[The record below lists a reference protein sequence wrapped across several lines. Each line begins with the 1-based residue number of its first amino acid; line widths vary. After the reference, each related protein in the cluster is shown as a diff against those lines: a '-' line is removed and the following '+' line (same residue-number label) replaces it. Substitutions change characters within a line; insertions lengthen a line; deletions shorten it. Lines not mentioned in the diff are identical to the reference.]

1 MPSYLVQ
8 ISYTTGSMAALLKK
22 PQNRVAVVSKSV
34 EKLGG
39 KVEGG
44 WITFGDYD
52 VAVVLDMPDNV
63 SAAALS
69 MAFSAGGGCKC
80 VKTTPMISMDDSV
93 AAMKKAAACGYK
105 PAK

>member
-22 PQNRVAVVSKSV
+22 PQNRAAAVSKSV

-39 KVEGG
+39 KIEGG
-44 WITFGDYD
+44 WFTFGDYD
-52 VAVVLDMPDNV
+52 VAVVLDMPDNM

-69 MAFSAGGGCKC
+69 MAFSAGGGCKT
-80 VKTTPMISMDDSV
+80 VKTTPMISMDDSLV
-93 AAMKKAAACGYK
+93 AMKKAAACGYK